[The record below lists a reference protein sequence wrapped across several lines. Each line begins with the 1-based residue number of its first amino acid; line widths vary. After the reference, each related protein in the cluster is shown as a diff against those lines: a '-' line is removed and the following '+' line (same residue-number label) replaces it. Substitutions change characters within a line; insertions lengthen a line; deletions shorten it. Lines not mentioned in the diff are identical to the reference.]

1 MKHVMIAAVIG
12 CLVTTSCNQVAG
24 WFGTNS
30 DSTSGQELDSSSYA
44 AFVRDESITQ
54 ANAYSDLFLDSTSLE
69 KYIQDKKVDNEN
81 ARALRNFY
89 LVRNYQYAWFTTNG
103 LTEQGRGL
111 WNLSSADSI
120 AAHKDFKNHM
130 DSLVENDSLTIP
142 NGDTS
147 FVQTELSLTN
157 ELIQIAHTEN
167 NGLIN
172 ASNFYYLVP
181 SKKQD
186 PLQMADSILKGQT
199 DSTLYKGNKPY
210 ASLKQQLAIYFEAAK
225 DSSWQALSS
234 AANNLKKGAKSDAV
248 TAIKKR
254 LQVINEYTTAD
265 TSNVFTDSLE
275 TALKEYQKRN
285 GLAPTGV
292 VNDSLITVLNITPQQ
307 RVEQILVNMNRML
320 WMHPVEDSSRVVVNI
335 PSLMLEVFTDSGHV
349 VEMPVIVGK
358 EGTSTLMFNG
368 DISKIVFNPT
378 WTIPESIVK
387 NEILPKMKSD
397 PGYLKKKNMEI
408 VSQNDSIPVI
418 KQLPGKDNALGNVKF
433 LFPNS
438 YDIYLHDTP
447 DKTLFARKDRALSH
461 GCIRVA
467 DAEKLAK
474 YILKDQSEW
483 TAEKIRTAMTGNKEQ
498 TVEVT
503 NKKPVYITYYTA
515 WTDENGKMNF
525 RNDIYGHDKETA
537 DRMFTRTG

>member
-30 DSTSGQELDSSSYA
+30 DSASGQELDSSSYA

-157 ELIQIAHTEN
+157 ELIQIAHTKN

-292 VNDSLITVLNITPQQ
+292 VNDSLIMVLNITPQQ

-335 PSLMLEVFTDSGHV
+335 PSLMLEVYTDSGHV

-387 NEILPKMKSD
+387 NEILPRMKSD